1 MTVPGVFSAVMWMD
15 TWIRC
20 WPVASTSE
28 ILIPG
33 LCALW
38 KGSHSKATPSCH
50 SCQLCCCSL
59 CSCRGRGGKELSV
72 GCGAD
77 GKQLIYLPL
86 PNKYAQ
92 HINKIS
98 HLSHSTRT
106 QARPQP
112 AAQHR
117 GCLCLWRVAQVEA
130 GDSALDSPSWL
141 RLLRRGTGPSSPQL
155 S

>member
-1 MTVPGVFSAVMWMD
+1 MTVLGFFSIVIWMD

-33 LCALW
+33 LCAPW
-38 KGSHSKATPSCH
+38 KGSHSTATPSCH

-59 CSCRGRGGKELSV
+59 HSCRGRGGKELSV

-98 HLSHSTRT
+98 HLSHSTHT
-106 QARPQP
+106 QAGGGSPT
-112 AAQHR
+112 AQRLPLPLESGPGGSWGLCFRFSFLAQTPHEWHR
-117 GCLCLWRVAQVEA
+117 
-130 GDSALDSPSWL
+130 SFH
-141 RLLRRGTGPSSPQL
+141 PQL

>member
-1 MTVPGVFSAVMWMD
+1 MACSFYFRD
-15 TWIRC
+15 
-20 WPVASTSE
+20 
-28 ILIPG
+28 
-33 LCALW
+33 
-38 KGSHSKATPSCH
+38 SHSRAVRTVEGVPLESH
-50 SCQLCCCSL
+50 PLLPQCQLCCCSL

-106 QARPQP
+106 QARRQP

-117 GCLCLWRVAQVEA
+117 GCLCLWRVAQVGA
-130 GDSALDSPSWL
+130 GDSVLDSPFWL

>member
-1 MTVPGVFSAVMWMD
+1 MD
-15 TWIRC
+15 GYLDRC

-33 LCALW
+33 LCAPW

-106 QARPQP
+106 QARRQPLPLESGPGGSWGLCFRLAFLAQTPQAWHRSFQSP
-112 AAQHR
+112 A
-117 GCLCLWRVAQVEA
+117 
-130 GDSALDSPSWL
+130 
-141 RLLRRGTGPSSPQL
+141 QL
-155 S
+155 SEDQDLLLPLEEGRT